1 MSSFVGRYRKLEHQS
16 VVAEFA
22 SLLKGVILSG
32 AVSQAERRACP
43 EQVSGASASIG
54 ISCSTAPTREPNCL
68 PTHQRF
74 NHRILATVV
83 LTMSV
88 VVAANLTAQTSSSSS
103 VPESPAPATSP
114 RTAQPILYDMPK
126 SHNPL
131 NAYLPDTVPEP
142 ELANSP
148 RLDKQVRDGKLYLS
162 LKDAID
168 LALENNLDLA
178 IARYN
183 LPIANTDILRTQA
196 GGFFRGVNTGVVQG
210 TPGGGVGGFG
220 TGAPGAGAGG
230 TTGGAG
236 GAGAGASGLVQST
249 LGTGTNVSS
258 YDPFVSLSGG
268 EEHQTSPVA
277 NFQIYGVPSLQLN
290 TGQFNALFTQAFAT
304 GTSVAFSFNNSRQ
317 TTNSPYFN
325 LSPTLSSAFRFQV
338 QQELLAGFGFGPN
351 LRYLRIA
358 RNNKKISDIAFKDQ
372 IIATVTQIKNI
383 YWDLVSAYEA
393 TQVDEQSFSFA
404 QQTLENA
411 KKQLKLD
418 SIPEMDVLRAEAE
431 VSKRDQ
437 DLTVARTTLQF
448 QETLM
453 KNAITKSLDNP
464 ELEAMPVIPTD
475 KMEAAAVQASAPIQD
490 LISEAQN
497 SRPELSESDIDLVN
511 RQISRRAASNA
522 LLPALSFVGFYSG
535 SGLAGPL
542 NPIYSLGQ
550 NSSSVPVDFGG
561 ALQNA
566 FNNTSPDYY
575 FGLNLNIPIRNRVAK
590 ADQYRSELEYRQ
602 AELRLEQLKKQVR
615 IEVRNAQY
623 ALDQTGARVGAARKA
638 RDLAQR
644 TFEITKKEQE
654 LGSGSSYQT
663 LSAQRDL
670 SLAELDLVSA
680 MTTYEKAKVELDRS
694 TGTTLEHN
702 GILVQD
708 AITGVVSQAH
718 P

>member
-1 MSSFVGRYRKLEHQS
+1 MLPAQT
-16 VVAEFA
+16 A
-22 SLLKGVILSG
+22 
-32 AVSQAERRACP
+32 
-43 EQVSGASASIG
+43 
-54 ISCSTAPTREPNCL
+54 STAATTAPQEPTTQTTL
-68 PTHQRF
+68 P
-74 NHRILATVV
+74 
-83 LTMSV
+83 
-88 VVAANLTAQTSSSSS
+88 QTSL
-103 VPESPAPATSP
+103 
-114 RTAQPILYDMPK
+114 PIRFEMPK

-131 NAYLPDTVPEP
+131 NAYSPEYVPEP
-142 ELANSP
+142 VLANSP
-148 RLDKQVRDGKLYLS
+148 RLDRLVRDGTLYLS
-162 LKDAID
+162 LKDAIA

-230 TTGGAG
+230 TTSGAG

-249 LGTGTNVSS
+249 LGAGTAVSS
-258 YDPFVSLSGG
+258 YDPIISANGG
-268 EEHQTSPVA
+268 DEHLTSPVA
-277 NFQIYGVPSLQLN
+277 NQAIYGVPSLQLN
-290 TGQFNALFTQAFAT
+290 TGQFNLNYSQAFAT
-304 GTSVAFSFNNSRQ
+304 GTSITFSFDNARQ
-317 TTNSPYFN
+317 TTNSPFFT
-325 LSPTLSSAFRFQV
+325 LSPNLTSAFRFAI

-372 IIATVTQIKNI
+372 VIATITQIENM
-383 YWDLVSAYEA
+383 YWDLVSAYQQ
-393 TQVDEQSFSFA
+393 TQVNEQSSAFA

-411 KKQLKLD
+411 RKQLKLE

-437 DLTVARTTLQF
+437 ELTVARTGLQL

-453 KNAITKSLDNP
+453 KNAITESLDDP
-464 ELEAMPVIPTD
+464 VLEAMPVVPTD
-475 KMEAAAVQASAPIQD
+475 RMEATLDPSSQSIQD
-490 LISEAQN
+490 LISAALHG
-497 SRPELSESDIDLVN
+497 RPELAESGIDLVN
-511 RQISRRAASNA
+511 RQISRRAARNA
-522 LLPALSFVGFYSG
+522 LLPSLSLVGFYSG
-535 SGLAGPL
+535 AGLAGPL
-542 NPIYSLGQ
+542 NPNCSQ
-550 NSSSVPVDFGG
+550 DCTVNVPGGFGG
-561 ALQNA
+561 ALRNA

-575 FGLNLNIPIRNRVAK
+575 VGLNLNIPLRNRVAK

-602 AELRLEQLKKQVR
+602 AELRMEQLKKQFR

-623 ALDQTGARVGAARKA
+623 AVEQTGARVQAARKA

-644 TFEITKKEQE
+644 TFDITKKEQE
-654 LGSGSSYQT
+654 LGAGSSYQT

-670 SLAELDLVSA
+670 SLAELDLVTA
-680 MTTYEKAKVELDRS
+680 MTIFEKAGVELDRA

-702 GILVQD
+702 GIQLQN
-708 AITGVVSQAH
+708 AVSGTVGDTISTAH